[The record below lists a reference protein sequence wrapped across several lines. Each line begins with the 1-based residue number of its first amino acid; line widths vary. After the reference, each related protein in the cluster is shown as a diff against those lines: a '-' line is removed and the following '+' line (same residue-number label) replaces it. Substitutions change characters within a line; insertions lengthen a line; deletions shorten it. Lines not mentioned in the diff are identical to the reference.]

1 MEVIRRQPDTKRGPA
16 EWFTGDVYIDEISP
30 GPHVKLLSVHFTPGA
45 RTAWH
50 VHPFGQ
56 LIHVTEGL
64 GLFQVRGEPVQ
75 PLRAGDTVRFDSGEV
90 HWHGAGP
97 TTFMTHL
104 AMQEVADDGSDA
116 TWGPLVSDE
125 EYLPGLKLSCRRDY
139 AAYHARNRAVSGL
152 FAFGLP
158 RAAGGGGR

>member
-1 MEVIRRQPDTKRGPA
+1 M
-16 EWFTGDVYIDEISP
+16 
-30 GPHVKLLSVHFTPGA
+30 HFTPGS

-75 PLRAGDTVRFDSGEV
+75 PLRPGDTVRFDANEV

-116 TWGPLVSDE
+116 TWGPLVTDA
-125 EYLPGLKLSCRRDY
+125 EYLP
-139 AAYHARNRAVSGL
+139 A
-152 FAFGLP
+152 
-158 RAAGGGGR
+158 

>member
-97 TTFMTHL
+97 TTFMTFSSRSTNGIAQPPRNSVE
-104 AMQEVADDGSDA
+104 AMAANAPAVANS
-116 TWGPLVSDE
+116 PMKNSRKRSP
-125 EYLPGLKLSCRRDY
+125 EYS
-139 AAYHARNRAVSGL
+139 VM
-152 FAFGLP
+152 
-158 RAAGGGGR
+158 

>member
-1 MEVIRRQPDTKRGPA
+1 MEVIRRQPDTKRGPVD
-16 EWFTGDVYIDEISP
+16 WFTGDVWIDEISP

-75 PLRAGDTVRFDSGEV
+75 PLRPGTRSAST
-90 HWHGAGP
+90 P
-97 TTFMTHL
+97 TRSTGT
-104 AMQEVADDGSDA
+104 APA
-116 TWGPLVSDE
+116 
-125 EYLPGLKLSCRRDY
+125 RR
-139 AAYHARNRAVSGL
+139 RS
-152 FAFGLP
+152 
-158 RAAGGGGR
+158 

>member
-16 EWFTGDVYIDEISP
+16 EWFTGDVWIDEISP

-64 GLFQVRGEPVQ
+64 GLFQVRGEPVTAAARGGHG
-75 PLRAGDTVRFDSGEV
+75 PLRLGR
-90 HWHGAGP
+90 
-97 TTFMTHL
+97 
-104 AMQEVADDGSDA
+104 
-116 TWGPLVSDE
+116 GPLARRRPDDVHDA
-125 EYLPGLKLSCRRDY
+125 PGDAGGRRRRQRRDLGPVGQ
-139 AAYHARNRAVSGL
+139 RRGV
-152 FAFGLP
+152 LP
-158 RAAGGGGR
+158 SLPA